1 MSKKN
6 KTKKT
11 NALDPAE
18 ERAAAAPAEETSAV
32 EEEEFTT
39 LTPEGEDRRPIT
51 DRAYMKKRDKDYVDF
66 SALAQAEDELHRLKE
81 EAGIEEKRG
90 FILRTLDRYFEWKEN
105 RQLHLVN
112 KKIYLLLNIFL
123 GWCGIHRFYEKR
135 WILGL
140 FYLALCWSGFPAML
154 AATDLFIVIPK
165 KPDENGM
172 IWM

>member
-1 MSKKN
+1 MSKKS
-6 KTKKT
+6 KESR
-11 NALDPAE
+11 APAPADKE
-18 ERAAAAPAEETSAV
+18 VTAAPTVQEPAV

-51 DRAYMKKRDKDYVDF
+51 SREYMKKRDPNYVDF
-66 SALAQAEDELHRLKE
+66 SALAQAEDELHRLKV
-81 EAGIEEKRG
+81 EAGIE
-90 FILRTLDRYFEWKEN
+90 DRQAWPVRLINRYYDWKEN
-105 RQLHLVN
+105 RQLHQVN

-123 GWCGIHRFYEKR
+123 GWCGMHRFYEKR